1 MFLGLAVFILTPTTI
16 EPFTGGRIGVVD
28 EFNAPSKTPGN
39 SLSLVSPASF
49 IGYFFVIQK
58 D

>member
-16 EPFTGGRIGVVD
+16 EPFTGGHIGVVD
-28 EFNAPSKTPGN
+28 EFNAQQNAGQ
-39 SLSLVSPASF
+39 LSLVSPASF